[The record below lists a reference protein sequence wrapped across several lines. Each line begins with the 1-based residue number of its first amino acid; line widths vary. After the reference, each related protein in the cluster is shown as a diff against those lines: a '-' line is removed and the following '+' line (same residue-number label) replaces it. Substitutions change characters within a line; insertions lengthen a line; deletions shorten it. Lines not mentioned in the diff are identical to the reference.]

1 MKYVAALAFSL
12 ALVCAAKA
20 EDAEWTKVIQ
30 AAKAEGSVAV
40 YSALSGPPQ
49 IARMKMFEKE
59 FGIRVDH
66 VIARAS
72 EIVERIRIEQ
82 VSKRY
87 LGDIYI
93 SGPAALPLRKQAGE
107 IQPMMNIPAAKNIR
121 SDLFRDDN
129 GVLVWYAPY
138 GILISTRLAKPEEF
152 ASWKGLL
159 DPKWQGKILAD
170 DMRIGG
176 AGATMFEATYK
187 AFGREFH
194 EKLATQKLAIT
205 RNNREAERRV
215 ATGEYPIYVPQQL
228 PYALALKGLPVKM
241 IIPEEGSSYAIAE
254 FALLTGAPH
263 PNAARL
269 LTQYMLEPDSQL
281 AFANA
286 GLIPVTTGITEK
298 ANDEVRPYL
307 TAKLLG
313 TATFENQDKMLA
325 TAAEIYK

>member
-1 MKYVAALAFSL
+1 MKYIAALAISL
-12 ALVCAAKA
+12 ALVCTAKA
-20 EDAEWTKVIQ
+20 EDAEWAKVIQ

-49 IARMKMFEKE
+49 IARMKTFEKE
-59 FGIRVDH
+59 FGIRVDQ

-82 VSKRY
+82 ISKRY
-87 LGDIYI
+87 LGDVYI
-93 SGPAALPLRKQAGE
+93 SAPASLPLRKQAGE
-107 IQPMMNIPAAKNIR
+107 IQAAMNVPAARNLR
-121 SDLFRDDN
+121 DDLYRDDN

-138 GILISTRLAKPEEF
+138 GILTNTKLVKPEEF

-159 DPKWQGKILAD
+159 DPKWQGKILSD

-194 EKLATQKLAIT
+194 EKLAAQKLAIT

-215 ATGEYPIYVPQQL
+215 ATGEYPIYIPQQL

-269 LTQYMLEPDSQL
+269 LTQYMLEPESQL
-281 AFANA
+281 LFANA
-286 GLIPVTTGITEK
+286 GLVPVTKGIADK
-298 ANDEVRPYL
+298 ADEAVRPYL
-307 TAKLLG
+307 SAKLLG
-313 TATFENQDKMLA
+313 TSTFENYNKMLA